1 MITNPTSN
9 ERRLAWIL
17 MLLVL
22 AFFMLPFLWMIL
34 GSLKARG
41 EFFIQPTVW
50 WPEELI
56 WSNFPKALEQGAL
69 DGLIDSLIIATSSMV
84 ISVGLG
90 TPAAYAIA
98 RFQLGRQHLPFW
110 ILSIRMF
117 PPIATIL
124 PLFVIYRYL
133 GLVDTHI
140 GLIIAY
146 TVFNLPFAIWI
157 LMSFMQ
163 ELPLEIEEAAKVD
176 GATPFQVF
184 RLIVVPL
191 VAPGLIVSALF
202 TFIFAWND
210 FAYAIIFSGSNVEPL
225 PVVIAQFAGG
235 HEILWGP
242 ISASAIIAVLPVVI
256 MAFFLQRYLA
266 RGLTM
271 GAVK

>member
-1 MITNPTSN
+1 MITNPTRN
-9 ERRLAWIL
+9 ERRLAWVLI
-17 MLLVL
+17 LVL
-22 AFFMLPFLWMIL
+22 LALFMFPFAWMIL

-50 WPEELI
+50 WPKELI
-56 WSNFPKALEQGAL
+56 WSNFPKALELGAW
-69 DGLIDSLIIATSSMV
+69 DGLMDSLIIATSSML
-84 ISVGLG
+84 ISVGFG
-90 TPAAYAIA
+90 APAAYAIA
-98 RFQLGRQHLPFW
+98 RFRVGRQHLSFW

-124 PLFVIYRYL
+124 PLFVIYRTL
-133 GLVDTHI
+133 GLVDTHF
-140 GLIIAY
+140 GLIVAY

-163 ELPLEIEEAAKVD
+163 ELPIEVEEAAKID

-184 RLIVVPL
+184 RMVVLPL

-210 FAYAIIFSGSNVEPL
+210 FAYAIIFSGSNVKPL

-242 ISASAIIAVLPVVI
+242 ISASAIIAVLPVVV